1 MFGHLKSEADRLA
14 LDAAWL
20 QRERNAHARRGYA
33 LFRRRIGS
41 PLGLAACFGAGVF
54 AGARVRRPAPGNS
67 GDHRSPGHRG
77 EPERSESGLAGR
89 ILHGPVGAAAL
100 RLATAYVAGALM
112 KPAPPDGTGHDLF
125 P

>member
-14 LDAAWL
+14 LDAASL

-41 PLGLAACFGAGVF
+41 PLGLAACFGAGVL
-54 AGARVRRPAPGNS
+54 AGARARRPAQGNS
-67 GDHRSPGHRG
+67 GEHRG
-77 EPERSESGLAGR
+77 GREPGRSESGLATR
-89 ILHGPVGAAAL
+89 ILHGPLGAAAL
-100 RLATAYVAGALM
+100 RLGAAYLAGALM
-112 KPAPPDGTGHDLF
+112 KTAPPDGTGHDPF

>member
-33 LFRRRIGS
+33 LFKRRIGS
-41 PLGLAACFGAGVF
+41 PLGLAACFGAGLF
-54 AGARVRRPAPGNS
+54 AGARTRRPVPGNS
-67 GDHRSPGHRG
+67 GEHRSRGG
-77 EPERSESGLAGR
+77 EPERSESGLARR
-89 ILHGPVGAAAL
+89 ILQGPVGAAAL
-100 RLATAYVAGALM
+100 RLGTAYLAGALM
-112 KPAPPDGTGHDLF
+112 KPAPPDGTGHDPF